1 MIKKICVS
9 GPAASGKT
17 HCIENYLDGRIQDL
31 TVLSESSR
39 KVSEIYPELPIKN
52 IYKFRETICEFQ
64 RQRENIIENLIGD
77 GIIVC
82 DRGVFD
88 NLAFLLLQDKNQ
100 FHKEFTILLNAYKNK
115 LIKPYD
121 YIFYFDVDLLDDITP
136 LLSKS
141 LSDPLRKATINV
153 NNYTK
158 HVIDFRNA
166 FIEVTSYFKNI
177 KVIPVVAKPD
187 EEEFN
192 LRNTLVKDYI
202 LANTYPAVRKAD
214 KTQDKLRY
222 IFRGQNL

>member
-1 MIKKICVS
+1 MIKKICIS

-39 KVSEIYPELPIKN
+39 KVAEIYPELPTEN
-52 IYKFRETICEFQ
+52 INKFREKICEFQ
-64 RQRENIIENLIGD
+64 RQRENIIENLIDD
-77 GIIVC
+77 GIMIC

-121 YIFYFDVDLLDDITP
+121 YIFYFDVDLLSGITP

-153 NNYTK
+153 NNYAN
-158 HVIDFRNA
+158 HIVEFRNA

-177 KVIPVVAKPD
+177 KVIPVVAKPN
-187 EEEFN
+187 EEGFN

-202 LANTYPAVRKAD
+202 LADTCPTVRMPD
-214 KTQDKLRY
+214 KRQTSLYR
-222 IFRGQNL
+222 